1 MTEEKKETKISP
13 WPWSVGVASQ
23 SIDSHGETFSC
34 DAPIIMDA
42 NDECICL
49 IEAAILEDPKTL
61 RFAGWDASRCK
72 GDACLMSAAP
82 ELREELEKLV
92 KRSCSMCAAEMKA
105 AITPQNKPCEDGR
118 PCPYGLDGAKKAIG
132 KSYGKGD

>member
-13 WPWSVGVASQ
+13 WPWEAGTLITDDHRVIQCIYDADRNRIATDFKQ
-23 SIDSHGETFSC
+23 WIWGE
-34 DAPIIMDA
+34 A
-42 NDECICL
+42 NMNVM
-49 IEAAILEDPKTL
+49 A
-61 RFAGWDASRCK
+61 
-72 GDACLMSAAP
+72 AAP

-118 PCPYGLDGAKKAIG
+118 PCPYGLDGAKKAIE

>member
-1 MTEEKKETKISP
+1 MTEEKKETKVSP
-13 WPWSVGVASQ
+13 WPWKLGTCTSTFNRGMLSASAE
-23 SIDSHGETFSC
+23 I
-34 DAPIIMDA
+34 PYIMDA
-42 NDECICL
+42 EGSIICTMQAEF
-49 IEAAILEDPKTL
+49 IGEREGDGAVIDDSKCSPNAI
-61 RFAGWDASRCK
+61 
-72 GDACLMSAAP
+72 LMSAAP

-118 PCPYGLDGAKKAIG
+118 PCPYGLDGAKKAIE